1 MILPSYG
8 DDTRDK
14 TLLILKKEFNMII
27 EDAYLLKD
35 EDTSEEEDRHTFMTL
50 KKINKLKATKETS
63 RKFRAS

>member
-1 MILPSYG
+1 
-8 DDTRDK
+8 
-14 TLLILKKEFNMII
+14 MII

-50 KKINKLKATKETS
+50 KKRNKLKATKETS